1 MIPHTMENTQ
11 RGNPVLSI
19 LIAEDNRLCTV
30 ILKRTLQDENQII
43 YYAENGREAVD
54 LVVHNPGINL
64 VLMDI
69 NMPNVDGM
77 EGLRLI
83 RKFFPHIKVLMQT
96 VFDDNEKIFTSIRSG
111 ASGYILKK
119 DPPQRILQA
128 IQEVYEGGAV
138 MNPGIAQKVLEFFQ
152 PRKTNSPLSE
162 RETQVLTLLA
172 EGLSYKMVADK
183 LALSF
188 HTVNTHIKNIY
199 EKLHVA
205 SLGEAIAYFYKN
217 LQ

>member
-1 MIPHTMENTQ
+1 MAIRVFIYDDNES
-11 RGNPVLSI
+11 RRDSLKA
-19 LIAEDNRLCTV
+19 LIELTSEIVFVGAAEDCSRLADDMQATEPDV
-30 ILKRTLQDENQII
+30 
-43 YYAENGREAVD
+43 
-54 LVVHNPGINL
+54 

-77 EGLRLI
+77 EGLRQI
-83 RKFFPHIKVLMQT
+83 RKSFPLIKVLMQT
-96 VFDDNEKIFTSIRSG
+96 VFDDSEKIFTSIRSG

-119 DPPQRILQA
+119 DAPQRILQA

-152 PRKTNSPLSE
+152 PKKNINSLTE

-172 EGLSYKMVADK
+172 EGLSYKMVADR
-183 LALSF
+183 LTLSF
-188 HTVNTHIKNIY
+188 HTVNTHTKNIY

-205 SLGEAIAYFYKN
+205 SLGEAIAYYYKN